1 MNHLMSNIE
10 GVNWPPVLTGP
21 SAALAALL
29 NHIEIAQWLLPEEI
43 VKKQLEQLV
52 ALASHANRYSDLFRS
67 RMQKAQLQPNDLDS
81 LDRLRRLPLLTRRD
95 IQTSGKSLFCKNV
108 PKTHLPLQE
117 TSTSGSTGEPV
128 MVYKTAITHLF
139 WMAITTREQLWHQ
152 FDFSGRLFLIRANIR
167 EPVVQNDWGPPAS
180 VLFRT
185 GLMQGI
191 PSAMDIREQLKRILE
206 FMPIGICTYP
216 NVLAGLL
223 AQCEQSN
230 VRIEGLKFIWTV
242 GETLALPLRQKIESF
257 FGAPVHDN
265 YSSQEM
271 GVIAVQCPVSRCY
284 HVMSESL
291 IVEVIDENGQPCR
304 EGEVGQVVVTDLH
317 NFVTPLI
324 RYAIGDY
331 AELGGACPCGRG
343 LPALNRIVGRERNLL
358 VKPDGSRS
366 WPLTGFRKFRSIAP
380 ILQYQ
385 FIQHTVHFIEVRLV
399 TERPLTATEE
409 EMLRAPILEALGYP
423 FTLSF
428 TYFDEQLPLG
438 KNGKF
443 EEFLCRI

>member
-1 MNHLMSNIE
+1 
-10 GVNWPPVLTGP
+10 
-21 SAALAALL
+21 
-29 NHIEIAQWLLPEEI
+29 
-43 VKKQLEQLV
+43 
-52 ALASHANRYSDLFRS
+52 
-67 RMQKAQLQPNDLDS
+67 
-81 LDRLRRLPLLTRRD
+81 
-95 IQTSGKSLFCKNV
+95 
-108 PKTHLPLQE
+108 
-117 TSTSGSTGEPV
+117 
-128 MVYKTAITHLF
+128 
-139 WMAITTREQLWHQ
+139 
-152 FDFSGRLFLIRANIR
+152 
-167 EPVVQNDWGPPAS
+167 
-180 VLFRT
+180 
-185 GLMQGI
+185 MQGI

-206 FMPIGICTYP
+206 FMPVGICTYP
-216 NVLAGLL
+216 NVLAGLM
-223 AQCEQSN
+223 AQCETPN

-257 FGAPVHDN
+257 FGVPVHDN

-304 EGEVGQVVVTDLH
+304 DGEVGQVVVTDLH
-317 NFVTPLI
+317 NFATPLI

>member
-1 MNHLMSNIE
+1 MNHLRSNIE

-29 NHIEIAQWLLPEEI
+29 NQIELAQWLPPEQI
-43 VKKQLEQLV
+43 VQRQLEQLV
-52 ALASHANRYSDLFRS
+52 ALASHANRYSEVFRN
-67 RMQKAQLQPNDLDS
+67 RMQQAQLQPEDLDS
-81 LDRLRRLPLLTRRD
+81 LDKLRQLPLLMRRD

-108 PKTHLPLQE
+108 PKTHLPTQE
-117 TSTSGSTGEPV
+117 TRTSGSTGEPV

-139 WMAITTREQLWHQ
+139 WLALTMREQLWQQ

-167 EPVVQNDWGPPAS
+167 EPVVQKDWGPPAS
-180 VLFRT
+180 ILFRT

-206 FMPIGICTYP
+206 FKPTGICTYP
-216 NVLAGLL
+216 NVVGGLM
-223 AQCEQSN
+223 AQCEQSHA
-230 VRIEGLKFIWTV
+230 RIEGLEFIWTV
-242 GETLALPLRQKIESF
+242 GETLSLALRQRLESF
-257 FGAPVHDN
+257 FGVAIHDN
-265 YSSQEM
+265 YSSQEV
-271 GVIAVQCPVSRCY
+271 GVIAVQCPVGRCY

-291 IVEVIDENGQPCR
+291 IVEVIDDNGQPCR
-304 EGEVGQVVVTDLH
+304 EGEVGRVVVTDLH
-317 NFVTPLI
+317 NLATPLI

-331 AELGGACPCGRG
+331 AEMGGACPCGRG
-343 LPALNRIVGRERNLL
+343 LLALKRIVGRERNLV

-385 FIQHTVHFIEVRLV
+385 FIQHSVQMIEVWLV
-399 TERPLTATEE
+399 TERPLTNTEE
-409 EMLRAPILEALGYP
+409 ELLRAPILEALGYP
-423 FTLSF
+423 FTLNF

>member
-1 MNHLMSNIE
+1 MNHPRSNIE
-10 GVNWPPVLTGP
+10 GIGWPPVLTGA

-29 NHIEIAQWLLPEEI
+29 SQIEIAQWLPPEQI
-43 VKKQLEQLV
+43 VKKQMEQLV
-52 ALASHANRYSDLFRS
+52 ALASHANRHSELFRS
-67 RMQKAQLQPNDLDS
+67 RMQEAQLQPNDLDS
-81 LDRLRRLPLLTRRD
+81 LDRLRQLPLLTRRD
-95 IQTSGKSLFCKNV
+95 IQTAGKSLFCNNV
-108 PKTHLPLQE
+108 PPSHQPVQE
-117 TSTSGSTGEPV
+117 TRTSGSTGEPV

-139 WMAITTREQLWHQ
+139 WLATTLREQLWHQ
-152 FDFSGRLFLIRANIR
+152 FDLSGRLFLIRANIR

-185 GLMQGI
+185 GPMQGI
-191 PSAMDIREQLKRILE
+191 PSAMDIRQQLKRILE
-206 FMPIGICTYP
+206 FKPIGICAYP
-216 NVLAGLL
+216 NVVAGLMT
-223 AQCEQSN
+223 QCEQSH

-242 GETLALPLRQKIESF
+242 GETLSLPLRQQIESF
-257 FGAPVHDN
+257 FEVAIHDN

-271 GVIAVQCPVSRCY
+271 GVIAVQCPVGRCY

-291 IVEVIDENGQPCR
+291 IVEVIDDNGQPCR
-304 EGEVGQVVVTDLH
+304 EGEVGRVVVTDLH
-317 NFVTPLI
+317 NFATPLI

-331 AELGGACPCGRG
+331 AEMGGACPCGRG

-358 VKPDGSRS
+358 VKPDGSRG

-380 ILQYQ
+380 IIQYQ
-385 FIQHTVHFIEVRLV
+385 FIQHSVQSIEVRLV

-428 TYFDEQLPLG
+428 TYFDEQLPVG

-443 EEFLCRI
+443 EEVLCLI